1 LTNTGNTCLIE
12 WQQIIKVYDSIRGI
26 NIVQSNKHTYNKDG
40 ETMKKHAP
48 TFNIS
53 SLAQATHRALR
64 VPKTAITSA
73 LIAAALSSAP
83 ALANLNGAIKGK
95 VVTEQANQSLAGIT
109 ITARSNVMPKA
120 RTVVTRED
128 GSYDLPQLKPGTYE
142 LTFEDSNGITQTMT
156 VDVLLEQT
164 SSANVVLSANKENV
178 EVITVTGSKLFRQGN
193 SSLSNSLGKKA
204 IEGVP
209 VGQDYRDLLKLV
221 PGVELSQ
228 NSTLGPSA
236 GGSGVDNSYGFD
248 GVNVSLPMYGNLASE
263 PSTHDVE
270 FVTMDRGGAK
280 AVGFNR
286 SGGFSINTVSKSGTD
301 EFHGNVEYK
310 VQPKSFV
317 ATPEG
322 DESYEE
328 DKSWLTASLGGP
340 LIEDSLYFYTSY
352 YRPEVTRANK
362 DTAYG
367 PVKEYESVRDEYFG
381 KLTWAPTDD
390 LLFNIS
396 QRTSDKEVQGDSIS
410 AYETDSVS
418 VGSKAE
424 QDIFTLDG
432 SWILGSAT
440 TLSFQY
446 SKFELDT
453 GSQPD
458 TVLSITPSLSS
469 QLDINNLDQMGYFS
483 VPSIRDFDPDG
494 NYSQAQID
502 AFNSGATPLINQYGY
517 TEDGQMLGG
526 GGVGAYYQYDNQDF
540 SRDSFEVN
548 LEHEFD
554 WGDTYHTVHFGAK
567 WEKGVEEL
575 TRLSNGWGRVS
586 YVGGLDESLEEGS
599 TAPVVYRAYVQQMSL
614 ATDGSTPVSGIKSE
628 TRSLNFEINDTIEV
642 GDWTYNVGLLV
653 SQDTWYGQGLK
664 EASGT
669 LSGYELAPGN
679 KYEMYQTDWTDML
692 QPRLGATWTYSE
704 EDSVFANFSM
714 YNPEA
719 SSLARAA
726 SWDRNTRAEVEVE
739 FDSAGNVIYAEP
751 RQGSSGKVFADD
763 MKPRRVTEFTIGTTK
778 YVGSDLVLRAHVRHR
793 KGNHFWEDMPN
804 TGRLT
809 DYSEVEASGV
819 PADIAAQGL
828 YVDNLDAIRDEI
840 GGSSYVIAEV
850 DGGET
855 KYWEASIEAEYMG
868 ENSYVNASYVWSH
881 YYGNFDQDNTT
892 ATNDANN
899 FIGSSYYGDGR
910 GRYPW
915 DNRYG
920 TLSGDKPHLLKVYG
934 YYTVPWEAN
943 VGAYFVFQSGK
954 PWEAWDGS
962 IYGYSSDTSRYGEPA
977 GSRRSASHWQL
988 DLNYTQDFK
997 VAGDF
1002 EMQFRA
1008 DLFNVFNR
1016 QTGYNNNPYMSSE
1029 TFGEYRNYYNP
1040 RTLQL
1045 SFNFEF

>member
-1 LTNTGNTCLIE
+1 
-12 WQQIIKVYDSIRGI
+12 
-26 NIVQSNKHTYNKDG
+26 
-40 ETMKKHAP
+40 MKKHAP

-53 SLAQATHRALR
+53 SLAHATHRALR
-64 VPKTAITSA
+64 VPKTAITTA
-73 LIAAALSSAP
+73 LIAASLASAP
-83 ALANLNGAIKGK
+83 AFANLNGSIKGK
-95 VVTEQANQSLAGIT
+95 VATEQANQSLAGIT
-109 ITARSNVMPKA
+109 ITASSNVMPKA

-142 LTFEDSNGITQTMT
+142 LTFTDHNGVTQTMT

-164 SSANVVLSANKENV
+164 SNVNVTLSGKKDNV

-228 NSTLGPSA
+228 NATLGPSA

-248 GVNVSLPMYGNLASE
+248 GVNVSLPMFGNLASE
-263 PSTHDVE
+263 PSTHDVQY
-270 FVTMDRGGAK
+270 VTMDRGGAK

-286 SGGFSINTVSKSGTD
+286 SGGFSINTVSKSGTED
-301 EFHGNVEYK
+301 FHGNVEYK
-310 VQPKSFV
+310 IQPKNFV
-317 ATPEG
+317 ASPVGTQ
-322 DESYEE
+322 SYEE

-340 LIEDSLYFYTSY
+340 LLEDELYFYTSY
-352 YRPEVTRANK
+352 YRPEVTRENK

-367 PVKEYESVRDEYFG
+367 AVKEYESIRDEYFG

-396 QRTSDKEVQGDSIS
+396 QRTSEKTIKGDSIDEFE
-410 AYETDSVS
+410 ADSVS
-418 VGSKAE
+418 VGSKAN

-432 SWILGSAT
+432 SWILASAT

-446 SKFELDT
+446 NTFDLES

-458 TVLSITPSLSS
+458 TPLGVVPSLTG
-469 QLDINNLDQMGYFS
+469 QLDLNNLDQMGYFS
-483 VPSIRDFDPDG
+483 VPENREVSEQ
-494 NYSQAQID
+494 YTAEQI
-502 AFNSGATPLINQYGY
+502 AIYNAGATPLINQYGY
-517 TEDGQMLGG
+517 TENGQIMGG
-526 GGVGAYYQYDNQDF
+526 GGVGAYSQYDTTDF
-540 SRDSFEVN
+540 SRDSFSLN
-548 LEHEFD
+548 LDHEFD
-554 WGDTYHTVHFGAK
+554 WGDAYHTLHIGGK
-567 WEKGVEEL
+567 WEESKEVL
-575 TRLSNGWGRVS
+575 TRLSNGWGTIS
-586 YVGGLDESLEEGS
+586 YVGGLDESREEGS
-599 TAPVVYRAYVQQMSL
+599 STPVIYRARVQQMSL
-614 ATDGSTPVSGIKSE
+614 TGDGDAVGSITSENKSI
-628 TRSLNFEINDTIEV
+628 NFEINDSIEY
-642 GDWTYNVGLLV
+642 GDWTYNLGVLI
-653 SQDTWYGQGLK
+653 SQDTMYGQGLREK
-664 EASGT
+664 SGT
-669 LSGYELAPGN
+669 VSGYELAPGN
-679 KYEMYQTDWTDML
+679 KYKMYQTDWSDMI
-692 QPRLGATWTYSE
+692 QPRLGINWRYAE
-704 EDSVFANFSM
+704 ENSIFANFSI

-726 SWDRNTRAEVEVE
+726 SWDRNNRSEIEVE
-739 FDSAGNVIYAEP
+739 FDEAGNVFYAEP
-751 RQGSSGKVFADD
+751 RDGSSGKVFADD
-763 MKPRRVTEFTIGTTK
+763 MKPRRITEFTLGTTK

-804 TGRLT
+804 DARLT
-809 DYSEVEASGV
+809 DYSGLDVPGV

-828 YVDNLDAIRDEI
+828 YVDNLAAIQDEI
-840 GGSSYVIAEV
+840 GGSSYVVAEV

-855 KYWEASIEAEYMG
+855 KYWEASIEAEYLG
-868 ENSYVNASYVWSH
+868 ENSYINASYVWSH

-892 ATNDANN
+892 ATNDANT
-899 FIGSSYYGDGR
+899 FIGSSNYGDGK

-915 DNRYG
+915 DYRYG

-934 YYTVPWEAN
+934 YYTVPWQAN

-988 DLNYTQDFK
+988 DLNYTQDITI
-997 VAGDF
+997 AGDF
-1002 EMQFRA
+1002 EVQLRA

-1016 QTGYNNNPYMSSE
+1016 QTGYNNNPYMSSD
-1029 TFGEYRNYYNP
+1029 TFGESRDYYNS
-1040 RTLQL
+1040 RRLQM
-1045 SFNFEF
+1045 SFNFQF

>member
-1 LTNTGNTCLIE
+1 MKQHTSTFTLS
-12 WQQIIKVYDSIRGI
+12 SI
-26 NIVQSNKHTYNKDG
+26 S
-40 ETMKKHAP
+40 
-48 TFNIS
+48 
-53 SLAQATHRALR
+53 QATRSILR
-64 VPKTAITSA
+64 TPKTAITGA
-73 LIAAALSSAP
+73 LIAAAFTTAP
-83 ALANLNGAIKGK
+83 ALAALTGGIKGQ
-95 VVTEQANQSLAGIT
+95 VVSEQSPQSVAGVT
-109 ITARSNVMPKA
+109 ITATSNVMPKP

-128 GSYDLPQLKPGTYE
+128 GSYNLPKLKPGTYE
-142 LTFEDSNGITQTMT
+142 LTFTNSDGVTQTMN
-156 VDVLLEQT
+156 VEVLLEQT
-164 SSANVVLSANKENV
+164 SNVNVSLSGARENV

-193 SSLSNSLGKKA
+193 SALTNSLGEKA

-236 GGSGVDNSYGFD
+236 GGSGADNSYGFD

-263 PSTHDVE
+263 PSTHDVA

-286 SGGFSINTVSKSGTD
+286 SGGFSIDTVSKSGTD

-310 VQPKSFV
+310 TQPKSFV
-317 ATPEG
+317 ATPAGEG
-322 DESYEE
+322 SYET

-340 LIEDSLYFYTSY
+340 LIEDELYFYTSY
-352 YRPEVTRANK
+352 YRPEETRSNK

-367 PVKEYESVRDEYFG
+367 EVKEYESIRDEYFG

-396 QRTSDKEVQGDSIS
+396 QRTSEKTIEGRSIG

-418 VGSKAE
+418 VGDTAD

-446 SKFELDT
+446 SKFELDS

-458 TVLSITPSLSS
+458 TALSVMPSLDG

-483 VPSIRDFDPDG
+483 VPSIREYDPGTDFT
-494 NYSQAQID
+494 QAQID
-502 AFNSGATPLINQYGY
+502 TFNAGATPLINQYGY
-517 TEDGQMLGG
+517 TENGQLKGG
-526 GGVGAYYQYDNQDF
+526 GGVGAYSQYDDSEF

-554 WGDTYHTVHFGAK
+554 WGDAYHTLHFGAK
-567 WEKGVEEL
+567 WEEGKEVL
-575 TRLSNGWGRVS
+575 TRLSNGWGSIS
-586 YVGGLDESLEEGS
+586 YVGGLDESLEVGNS
-599 TAPVVYRAYVQQMSL
+599 APVAYRAYIQQMSL
-614 ATDGSTPVSGIKSE
+614 TLDGDTTVPSITSE

-642 GDWTYNVGLLV
+642 GDWTYNLGLLV
-653 SQDTWYGQGLK
+653 SQDTMYGQGLREK
-664 EASGT
+664 SGT
-669 LSGYELAPGN
+669 VSGYELAPGN
-679 KYEMYQTDWTDML
+679 KYKMYQTDWTDML
-692 QPRLGATWTYSE
+692 QPRIGATWTYSG
-704 EDSVFANFSM
+704 EDSVFANFAI

-726 SWDRNTRAEVEVE
+726 SWDRNTATTLEVE
-739 FDSAGNVIYAEP
+739 FDEAGNVLYSEP
-751 RQGSSGKVFADD
+751 RQGSSGKAFQDD
-763 MKPRRVTEFTIGTTK
+763 MKPRRINEFTIGTTK

-793 KGNHFWEDMPN
+793 KGMHFWEDMPN
-804 TGRLT
+804 DARLT
-809 DYSEVEASGV
+809 DYSDVDASGV
-819 PADIAAQGL
+819 PQNIADKGL
-828 YVDNLDAIRDEI
+828 YIDDLAAIQNEI
-840 GGSSYVIAEV
+840 GGGSYVIAEV

-855 KYWEASIEAEYMG
+855 KYWEASLEAEYMG
-868 ENSYVNASYVWSH
+868 ENSYINASYVWSH

-892 ATNDANN
+892 TSNDANN

-910 GRYPW
+910 GRYSW

-943 VGAYFVFQSGK
+943 IGAYFVYQSGK

-962 IYGYSSDTSRYGEPA
+962 IYGYSSDVSRYGEPA

-997 VAGDF
+997 IAGDF
-1002 EMQFRA
+1002 NMQFRA
-1008 DLFNVFNR
+1008 DLFNVFDR
-1016 QTGYNNNPYMSSE
+1016 QTGYNNNPAVSSE
-1029 TFGEYRNYYNP
+1029 TFGEYRSYYNP

-1045 SFNFEF
+1045 SFNVEF

>member
-1 LTNTGNTCLIE
+1 
-12 WQQIIKVYDSIRGI
+12 
-26 NIVQSNKHTYNKDG
+26 
-40 ETMKKHAP
+40 MKKHAP

-53 SLAQATHRALR
+53 SLAHATHRALK
-64 VPKTAITSA
+64 VPKTAIATA
-73 LIAAALSSAP
+73 LIAASLASAP
-83 ALANLNGAIKGK
+83 AFANLNGSIKGK
-95 VVTEQANQSLAGIT
+95 VATEQANQSLAGIT
-109 ITARSNVMPKA
+109 ITASSNVMPKA

-142 LTFEDSNGITQTMT
+142 LTFTDHNGVTQTMT

-164 SSANVVLSANKENV
+164 SNVNVTLSGKKDNV

-228 NSTLGPSA
+228 NATLGPSA

-248 GVNVSLPMYGNLASE
+248 GVDVSLPMFGNLASE

-286 SGGFSINTVSKSGTD
+286 SGGLSINTVSKSGTD

-310 VQPKSFV
+310 SQPKTFV
-317 ATPEG
+317 ATKEG
-322 DESYEE
+322 EESYEE
-328 DKSWLTASLGGP
+328 DKSWLTASLSGP
-340 LIEDSLYFYTSY
+340 LIEDELYFYTSY
-352 YRPEVTRANK
+352 YRPEVTRENK

-367 PVKEYESVRDEYFG
+367 AVKNYKSVRDEYFG

-390 LLFNIS
+390 ILLNIS
-396 QRTSDKEVQGDSIS
+396 QRTSEKVIEGRSIG

-418 VGSKAE
+418 VGDTSD

-446 SKFELDT
+446 SKFELET
-453 GSQPD
+453 AGIPD
-458 TVLSITPSLSS
+458 TPLSVVPSLTG
-469 QLDINNLDQMGYFS
+469 QLDLANLDQMGYFA
-483 VPSIRDFDPDG
+483 VPSSLDADD
-494 NYSQAQID
+494 NYTAAQIA
-502 AFNSGATPLINQYGY
+502 AFNAGAAPLINQYGY
-517 TEDGQMLGG
+517 TENGQMKGG
-526 GGVGAYYQYDNQDF
+526 GGVGAYSQYDNIDF
-540 SRDSFEVN
+540 YRDSLEIN
-548 LEHEFD
+548 LDHEFD
-554 WGDTYHTVHFGAK
+554 WGDTYHTLHIGAEWK
-567 WEKGVEEL
+567 EGKEVL
-575 TRLSNGWGRVS
+575 SRLSNGWGSIS

-599 TAPVVYRAYVQQMSL
+599 SAPVIYRAKVQQMSL
-614 ATDGSTPVSGIKSE
+614 VGGNSAVSAINSE
-628 TRSLNFEINDTIEV
+628 SESINFEINDSIEV
-642 GDWTYNVGLLV
+642 GDWTYNIGVLV
-653 SQDTWYGQGLK
+653 SRDTWYGQGLREK
-664 EASGT
+664 SGT
-669 LSGYELAPGN
+669 ISGYETAPGN
-679 KYEMYQTDWTDML
+679 KYKMYQTDWSDMI

-704 EDSVFANFSM
+704 EDSIFANFSM

-719 SSLARAA
+719 SSLSRAA
-726 SWDRNTRAEVEVE
+726 SWDRNTRAEIEVE
-739 FDSAGNVIYAEP
+739 FDAAGNVIYAEP

-763 MKPRRVTEFTIGTTK
+763 LTPRRITEFTLGTTK

-804 TGRLT
+804 DARLT
-809 DYSEVEASGV
+809 DYSGVEADGV
-819 PADIAAQGL
+819 PQHIADQGL
-828 YVDNLDAIRDEI
+828 YVDNLADIRDEI

-855 KYWEASIEAEYMG
+855 KYWEASIEAEYLG

-881 YYGNFDQDNTT
+881 YYGNFDQDNT
-892 ATNDANN
+892 AASNDANT
-899 FIGSSYYGDGR
+899 FIGSSNYGDGR
-910 GRYPW
+910 GRYSW
-915 DNRYG
+915 DNKYG
-920 TLSGDKPHLLKVYG
+920 TLSGDKPHLVKVYG
-934 YYTVPWEAN
+934 YYTVPWQAN

-962 IYGYSSDTSRYGEPA
+962 IYGYSSGTSRYGEPA

-988 DLNYTQDFK
+988 DLNYTQDFN

-1002 EMQFRA
+1002 DMQFRA

-1016 QTGYNNNPYMSSE
+1016 QTGYNNNPYVTDE
-1029 TFGEYRNYYNP
+1029 NFTEARNYYNP
-1040 RTLQL
+1040 RSLQL
-1045 SFNFEF
+1045 SVNFKF

>member
-1 LTNTGNTCLIE
+1 
-12 WQQIIKVYDSIRGI
+12 
-26 NIVQSNKHTYNKDG
+26 
-40 ETMKKHAP
+40 MKKLAP
-48 TFNIS
+48 TFTIS

-64 VPKTAITSA
+64 VPKTAITTA
-73 LIAAALSSAP
+73 IIAASLASAP
-83 ALANLNGAIKGK
+83 AFANLNGSIKGK
-95 VVTEQANQSLAGIT
+95 VKTEQANQPLAGIT

-142 LTFEDSNGITQTMT
+142 LTFEDSSGVTQTIT

-164 SSANVVLSANKENV
+164 SSANVVLSGKKDNV
-178 EVITVTGSKLFRQGN
+178 EVITVTGSKLFRQGK
-193 SSLSNSLGKKA
+193 SALTNSLGE
-204 IEGVP
+204 EGINNVP

-221 PGVELSQ
+221 PGIELSA

-263 PSTHDVE
+263 PSTHDVA

-286 SGGFSINTVSKSGTD
+286 SGGFSIDTVSKSGTD

-310 VQPKSFV
+310 AQPKSFV
-317 ATPEG
+317 ATKEG
-322 DESYEE
+322 EESYEE

-340 LIEDSLYFYTSY
+340 LIEDELYFYTSY
-352 YRPEVTRANK
+352 YRPEVTRDNK
-362 DTAYG
+362 DSAYG
-367 PVKEYESVRDEYFG
+367 AVKEYNSIRDEYFG

-396 QRTSDKEVQGDSIS
+396 QRTSDKTIEGRSVD
-410 AYETDSVS
+410 AYEADSVS
-418 VGSKAE
+418 AGDKAD

-446 SKFELDT
+446 SKFELES

-458 TVLSITPSLSS
+458 NPLSVTPSLSN
-469 QLDINNLDQMGYFS
+469 QLDVNNLTEMGYFS
-483 VPSIRDFDPDG
+483 VPSLRNYDPEEG
-494 NYSQAQID
+494 FTEQQI
-502 AFNSGATPLINQYGY
+502 ALYNAGASALINTYGY
-517 TEDGQMLGG
+517 LEDGVMKGS
-526 GGVGAYYQYDNQDF
+526 GGVGAFATYDNQNF
-540 SRDSFEVN
+540 YRDSFEVN

-554 WGDTYHTVHFGAK
+554 WGDTYHILHFGAK
-567 WEKGVEEL
+567 WEKGEEQL
-575 TRLSNGWGRVS
+575 TRLSNGWGRIS
-586 YVGGLDESLEEGS
+586 YLGGLVDADADTEGFDP
-599 TAPVVYRAYVQQMSL
+599 ADAIYRARVQQMSL
-614 ATDGSTPVSGIKSE
+614 ATEGGNPVSSINSE
-628 TRSLNFEINDTIEV
+628 TRSLNFEINDTIEH
-642 GDWTYNVGLLV
+642 GDWTYNLGLLI

-664 EASGT
+664 AKSGT
-669 LSGYELAPGN
+669 LSGYELAPGH
-679 KYEMYQTDWTDML
+679 KYEMYKTDWADMI
-692 QPRLGATWTYSE
+692 QPRLGATWTYSG
-704 EDSVFANFSM
+704 EDSVFANFAM

-726 SWDRNTRAEVEVE
+726 SWDRNTRAEIELLL
-739 FDSAGNVIYAEP
+739 DQSGNILSSSP
-751 RQGSSGKVFADD
+751 RKGSSGKAFQDG
-763 MKPRRVTEFTIGTTK
+763 MKPRRINEFTLGTTK

-793 KGNHFWEDMPN
+793 KGMHFWEDMPN
-804 TGRLT
+804 TARLT
-809 DYSEVEASGV
+809 DYSDVDADGV
-819 PADIAAQGL
+819 PQHIADKGL
-828 YVDNLDAIRDEI
+828 YIDNLAEIRDEI

-850 DGGET
+850 DGGAT

-892 ATNDANN
+892 STNDANN

-910 GRYPW
+910 GRYSW

-934 YYTVPWEAN
+934 YYTLPWEAN
-943 VGAYFVFQSGK
+943 LGAYFVFQSGK
-954 PWEAWDGS
+954 AWEAWDGTT
-962 IYGYSSDTSRYGEPA
+962 YGYPTSHISRYAESA
-977 GSRRSASHWQL
+977 GSRRTASHWQL

-997 VAGDF
+997 FSGDM
-1002 EMQFRA
+1002 ELQFRA

-1016 QTGYNNNPYMSSE
+1016 QTGYNKNPYVLE
-1029 TFGEYRNYYNP
+1029 EKFGESRSYYNP
-1040 RTLQL
+1040 RSLQL
-1045 SFNFEF
+1045 SVNFKF